1 MNTKEKLEQKLKNT
15 GDRIYG
21 TLLLVQD
28 YEDEKAKQEV
38 SHELNIDQD
47 TTEKLF
53 CEMREYKKDKKN
65 LKMLSYL
72 AQNCSSE
79 VSLYKD
85 VVKAQK
91 RIKYREENLMN
102 SINMVKFDCFIS
114 EIDSKVVT
122 KEVIEYLNENN
133 VDDSIRQKAIQKF
146 AANLN
151 AEPMKCDDLF
161 DFLYKNNYKATGNNT
176 SLDGPYK
183 YYEQSRKKDENI
195 KSLENEI
202 MQKEDEIDGKNNE
215 IRVLN
220 MQVKYY
226 EQAVPNVQQRIKDC
240 VKKAQRSVFSV
251 KELQKQAEVK
261 EHTGIFLRAFQKIKG
276 ILRRDKPLLL
286 SASLKEIQNE
296 MSNLTDGLTEVGDSI
311 TKPESKENI
320 LEHLQRRKQLS
331 LGLNKMA
338 EPMKSR

>member
-21 TLLLVQD
+21 TLLLVHD
-28 YEDEKAKQEV
+28 YEDEQAKQEV

-72 AQNCSSE
+72 AQNSSSE

-85 VVKAQK
+85 VARAQK
-91 RIKYREENLMN
+91 RTKYSEENLMN
-102 SINMVKFDCFIS
+102 SINMVKFESFIS
-114 EIDSKVVT
+114 EVDSEVVT
-122 KEVIEYLNENN
+122 KDVIEYLNENN
-133 VDDSIRQKAIQKF
+133 VDDYIRQKAIQKF
-146 AANLN
+146 ASNIN
-151 AEPMKCDDLF
+151 AEPMQCDDVF
-161 DFLYKNNYKATGNNT
+161 DFLYKNNYKATGNNAN
-176 SLDGPYK
+176 LDGAYM

-195 KSLENEI
+195 KNLENEI

-220 MQVKYY
+220 MQVRYY
-226 EQAVPNVQQRIKDC
+226 EQAVPNIQQRIRDC

-261 EHTGIFLRAFQKIKG
+261 EHTGIFSKALHKIKG
-276 ILRRDKPLLL
+276 VLRRDKPLLL
-286 SASLKEIQNE
+286 SASLKGIQNE
-296 MSNLTDGLTEVGDSI
+296 MSNLTSGLTEVGDSI
-311 TKPESKENI
+311 TTPESKENI
-320 LEHLQRRKQLS
+320 ISHLQRHKQLN
-331 LGLNKMA
+331 LGLNKVA